1 MNKELTWTA
10 VALLGAA
17 GAWGRFY
24 VGGAVAAHWPS
35 AFPFGTFIVNL
46 TGGFLLG
53 LLTGLSLSGD
63 AILILGTGL
72 LGAYTTFSTWMVEAQ
87 RLGEDGALGAMC
99 LYLLG
104 SMAAG
109 LAATGAGW
117 LLGGGLG

>member
-1 MNKELTWTA
+1 MSGAMAWTG

-24 VGGAVAAHWPS
+24 VGAAVAARWPS
-35 AFPFGTFIVNL
+35 SFPFGTLVVNV

-53 LLTGLSLSGD
+53 LLTGLSVAGD
-63 AILILGTGL
+63 ALLVLGGGL
-72 LGAYTTFSTWMVEAQ
+72 LGSYTTFSTWMVETQ
-87 RLGEDGALGAMC
+87 RLGEDGAFRAMS

-109 LAATGAGW
+109 LVATGAGW
-117 LLGGGLG
+117 LLGGTLA